1 MTKYYRNN
9 FQCKTTNPLNTPA
22 GHSASESVY
31 NSDRVVGVGVI
42 KQEQQEEELKQEEVF
57 KSMIQYQFNSRMQ
70 QQQQNVV
77 HHQQQ
82 QQLHHHQQQ
91 QQLHN
96 QQYQQQQQQQQ
107 QQQLHS
113 FLSRLHT
120 ASNNCES
127 LTNSHN
133 SSSANSCNFRNF
145 NDTPSESHNLT
156 PSPIFT
162 DYDENS
168 LSSEEHVLAPLVC
181 ANAQSSRPC
190 LTWACKACK
199 KKSVAVDRR
208 KAATMRER
216 RRLRKVNEAFELLK
230 RRTSSNPNQ
239 RLPKVEILRNAI
251 EYIESLEDLLQESSP
266 IRTLDNIADSISGKS
281 CHQDYLN
288 SYTGAY
294 ICDRLNFYYRACDRF
309 QDSSYD
315 SSSSPNGSSLDCL
328 NLIVQNINK
337 CTMTATTGIKTA
349 TTNLQ
354 GATTT
359 NHTNNLHLNNNTN
372 NNISSRH
379 TISSN
384 NTYNGML
391 VGGGGGGG
399 VALNNVTSTRLG
411 GHHGSTT
418 TAMGAITPAAAA
430 NVTTQ
435 SSSSSSSAAVTTSH
449 SSLNATF
456 KQKCTT

>member
-1 MTKYYRNN
+1 MRIISS
-9 FQCKTTNPLNTPA
+9 L
-22 GHSASESVY
+22 
-31 NSDRVVGVGVI
+31 I
-42 KQEQQEEELKQEEVF
+42 QQ
-57 KSMIQYQFNSRMQ
+57 
-70 QQQQNVV
+70 
-77 HHQQQ
+77 HQQQ
-82 QQLHHHQQQ
+82 HLQNH
-91 QQLHN
+91 
-96 QQYQQQQQQQQ
+96 QYQQHQQQQ

-120 ASNNCES
+120 AATNCENNNSNNNS
-127 LTNSHN
+127 TTNV
-133 SSSANSCNFRNF
+133 CTFRNF
-145 NDTPSESHNLT
+145 SDTTPSESHNLT

-266 IRTLDNIADSISGKS
+266 IRSMDNITDSISGKS

-294 ICDRLNFYYRACDRF
+294 LCDRLNFYQRSTCDTF
-309 QDSSYD
+309 QDSYD

-337 CTMTATTGIKTA
+337 CTTTMSGSKTA
-349 TTNLQ
+349 TTATATTSPTNLH
-354 GATTT
+354 GATTYQ
-359 NHTNNLHLNNNTN
+359 TNNNNNSNNLRVNGNNNTN
-372 NNISSRH
+372 NNMPNRH
-379 TISSN
+379 AISSN
-384 NTYNGML
+384 NIFNSIT
-391 VGGGGGGG
+391 VSGGGGGGG
-399 VALNNVTSTRLG
+399 ENTRLG
-411 GHHGSTT
+411 GHHGSPTTASTMSTT
-418 TAMGAITPAAAA
+418 TTTVPTP
-430 NVTTQ
+430 
-435 SSSSSSSAAVTTSH
+435 H